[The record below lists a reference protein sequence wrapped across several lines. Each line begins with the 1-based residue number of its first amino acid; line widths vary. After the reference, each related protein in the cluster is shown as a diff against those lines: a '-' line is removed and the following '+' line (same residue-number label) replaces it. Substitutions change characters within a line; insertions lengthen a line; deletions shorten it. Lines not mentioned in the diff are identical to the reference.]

1 MYFERTEKTIINQ
14 QRDKNMQ
21 YQQQNQEN
29 PLNKYTPIIIIAC
42 VILLLIIFWS
52 RITVTIPAGH
62 GGVLF
67 RLFGGGVDTSRTY
80 EEGFHFKAP
89 WNTMY
94 IYETR
99 QQEIS
104 EEMSAL
110 SSNGLEIKIEFS
122 TWYQPQWEDLGV
134 LHAKIGTDYLSR
146 VVVPSMRS
154 AARSVVGRYTP
165 EQIYSTKRDAIQ
177 EEIFVETKKLLDEK
191 YVQLNQVLI
200 RSVTLPTTIK
210 SAIESKLK
218 QEQEALEYEFKLDK
232 AAQEAERQRVEAE
245 GKAAANNIVSASIN
259 DKILRDKGIEATLK
273 LAESPNAKIV
283 IIGNSN
289 DGMPL
294 ILGDIK

>member
-1 MYFERTEKTIINQ
+1 MEYSQ
-14 QRDKNMQ
+14 QSNNRNNNELKR
-21 YQQQNQEN
+21 
-29 PLNKYTPIIIIAC
+29 YTPIIVVVGI
-42 VILLLIIFWS
+42 VFLLIVFWG
-52 RITVTIPAGH
+52 RITKTIPAGH
-62 GGVLF
+62 GGVMF

-80 EEGFHFKAP
+80 EEGFHFIAP

-94 IYETR
+94 VYETR

-122 TWYQPQWEDLGV
+122 AWYQPKWDELGE
-134 LHAKIGTDYLSR
+134 LHARIGSNYLTR
-146 VVVPSMRS
+146 IVVPAMRS

-177 EEIFVETKKLLDEK
+177 EEIFVETKKLLEQQ

-200 RSVTLPTTIK
+200 RSVTLPPTIK

-218 QEQEALEYEFKLDK
+218 QEQEALEYEFKLEK

-245 GKAAANNIVSASIN
+245 GKAKANSIVSASIT

-273 LAESPNAKIV
+273 LAESPNSKVV
-283 IIGNSN
+283 IIGGN
-289 DGMPL
+289 DGMPI
-294 ILGDIK
+294 ILGDVK

>member
-1 MYFERTEKTIINQ
+1 MEFT
-14 QRDKNMQ
+14 
-21 YQQQNQEN
+21 QQNGQY
-29 PLNKYTPIIIIAC
+29 NKPSNKKFTPIIIAIVA
-42 VILLLIIFWS
+42 LLLVIVFWN
-52 RITVTIPAGH
+52 RITVTIPAGN
-62 GGVLF
+62 GGVLY
-67 RLFGGGVDTSRTY
+67 RLFGGGIDTTKTY
-80 EEGFHFKAP
+80 EEGFHFIAP
-89 WNTMY
+89 WNSMQ

-99 QQEIS
+99 QMVAD

-122 TWYQPQWEDLGV
+122 TWYQPKWDELGK
-134 LHAKIGTDYLSR
+134 LHATIGTQYLTR
-146 VVVPSMRS
+146 AVIPAMRS

-177 EEIFVETKKLLDEK
+177 EEIFEETKKRLESK
-191 YVQLNQVLI
+191 HIQLNQVLI
-200 RSVTLPTTIK
+200 RSVTLPPTIK

-218 QEQEALEYEFKLDK
+218 QEQEALEYEFKLEK

-245 GKAAANNIVSASIN
+245 GKAKANNIVSASIN
-259 DKILRDKGIEATLK
+259 DKILREKGIEATLK

-283 IIGNSN
+283 VIGNSN